1 MNEKLSDEKGE
12 APDHP
17 EEPPRGTTN
26 VSRRCLPE
34 RRFERLTRPL
44 VRFLEIEAM
53 GGFVLL
59 LATAVALVAANSGFA
74 ERYQEFWE
82 TRLSFALGDFSLD
95 YPLWYWV
102 NDGLMVIFFFVI
114 GLEIKRELVWGE
126 LRDPRHVI
134 LPTVAAFGGAAAPMG
149 IYLAL
154 QSSPPGSAGWAVPMA
169 TDIAFVVGALAL
181 LGKRVPAGLK
191 VFLLSLAIID
201 DILAVLVIAIF
212 FTTSIDMTWLG
223 VAGGSLV
230 VIALLNAIGVRA
242 VGVYLLVGIVTWLAT
257 FKSGIHPTVAGAVLG
272 LLTPASAWI
281 GGATL
286 LEVLEE
292 SWDRLRGRAQPL
304 SQPDGRDAA
313 EDLAFAATECL
324 SPLERLE
331 KGLHPWVTFTIMP
344 IFALANAGV
353 AVEAERLTHPIAIA
367 VALGLVIGKPLGIG
381 LACFICVR
389 LRLSLLPVGVA

>member
-1 MNEKLSDEKGE
+1 
-12 APDHP
+12 
-17 EEPPRGTTN
+17 
-26 VSRRCLPE
+26 
-34 RRFERLTRPL
+34 
-44 VRFLEIEAM
+44 
-53 GGFVLL
+53 
-59 LATAVALVAANSGFA
+59 
-74 ERYQEFWE
+74 
-82 TRLSFALGDFSLD
+82 
-95 YPLWYWV
+95 
-102 NDGLMVIFFFVI
+102 
-114 GLEIKRELVWGE
+114 
-126 LRDPRHVI
+126 
-134 LPTVAAFGGAAAPMG
+134 
-149 IYLAL
+149 
-154 QSSPPGSAGWAVPMA
+154 
-169 TDIAFVVGALAL
+169 
-181 LGKRVPAGLK
+181 
-191 VFLLSLAIID
+191 
-201 DILAVLVIAIF
+201 
-212 FTTSIDMTWLG
+212 
-223 VAGGSLV
+223 
-230 VIALLNAIGVRA
+230 VRA

-389 LRLSLLPVGVA
+389 LRLSLLPVGVSWPVLVGAGCLGGIGFTMALFIASLSLKDEALEAAKVGVLSGSAVSIVVGMIVLALTLRPRTPEKAPS